1 MCHTQIS
8 APKDTLQTPGVTPQ
22 ILSRAV
28 MDPLVVHLE
37 SKVGSCCALKRAR
50 PSFSTCMQLQ
60 ALAHRCY
67 HSVDV

>member
-1 MCHTQIS
+1 MSRTQIS

-37 SKVGSCCALKRAR
+37 SKVGSCWAPKQIIPETQRMQVPAT
-50 PSFSTCMQLQ
+50 TCTNLC
-60 ALAHRCY
+60 LI
-67 HSVDV
+67 

>member
-1 MCHTQIS
+1 MHHMQIS

-37 SKVGSCCALKRAR
+37 SKVGSCWAPNRAY
-50 PSFSTCMQLQ
+50 PEHSCMQV
-60 ALAHRCY
+60 LATTRTTLRFI
-67 HSVDV
+67 